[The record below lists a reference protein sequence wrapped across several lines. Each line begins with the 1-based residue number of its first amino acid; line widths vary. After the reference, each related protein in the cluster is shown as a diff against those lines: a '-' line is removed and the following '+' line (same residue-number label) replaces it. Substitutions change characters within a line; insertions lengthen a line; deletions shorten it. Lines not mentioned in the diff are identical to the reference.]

1 MSQALR
7 LQSWSN
13 DGEFDVPA
21 LFELANVLEARAS
34 MPHVAKIT
42 TLQLPRI
49 DPSRDNGDEDSED
62 ELVVR

>member
-1 MSQALR
+1 VSQALR

-49 DPSRDNGDEDSED
+49 DPSRDIDEDSD